1 MKPTTQFIGL
11 SESAKTLR
19 NLVATMANSNATVMI
34 TGESGTGKELLAR
47 LLHDQSDRCGANFV
61 PINCAAIPKDLLE
74 SELFGHRKGSFTG
87 AVADRIGRFELAHGG
102 TIFLDEIGDMSL
114 DMQVKLLRVLQE
126 RTVDPIGGTRQVQVD
141 VRVIAATHRDLDTE
155 IEAGRFREDLY
166 YRLNV
171 LPMVTPA
178 LRERNTDVPE
188 LLTFFAKK
196 CASFGKQPITFKPD
210 FLTALQKYPWPGNVR
225 ELSNL
230 VDRFSTLYAGQE
242 LDLRAIPPTLLP
254 KGLISAQAELQAQ
267 SPLLAKLEM
276 TPPPEVLAESGM
288 QNQPEPEDNEIESI
302 IMLAQGMPHL
312 PPEGLS
318 LKERMAQIERSII
331 EQALERN
338 SGNVSRTAKLLNL
351 QRTTLIEKINKYELR
366 SAKKSTNTSCARPDK
381 YSLIYRQQAAL
392 PLITLTQKIILGRYR
407 AL

>member
-1 MKPTTQFIGL
+1 LQFFVGFSTFVGLREFISIRQFTVGIFDMKPSTTQFIGS
-11 SESAKTLR
+11 SESAQTLR
-19 NLVATMANSNATVMI
+19 NLIATMANSNATVMI

-47 LLHDQSDRCGANFV
+47 LLHEQSDRCGANFV

-188 LLTFFAKK
+188 LLTFFAK
-196 CASFGKQPITFKPD
+196 
-210 FLTALQKYPWPGNVR
+210 NV
-225 ELSNL
+225 L
-230 VDRFSTLYAGQE
+230 
-242 LDLRAIPPTLLP
+242 
-254 KGLISAQAELQAQ
+254 
-267 SPLLAKLEM
+267 LLA
-276 TPPPEVLAESGM
+276 
-288 QNQPEPEDNEIESI
+288 NN
-302 IMLAQGMPHL
+302 
-312 PPEGLS
+312 
-318 LKERMAQIERSII
+318 
-331 EQALERN
+331 
-338 SGNVSRTAKLLNL
+338 
-351 QRTTLIEKINKYELR
+351 R
-366 SAKKSTNTSCARPDK
+366 SASSQ
-381 YSLIYRQQAAL
+381 IF
-392 PLITLTQKIILGRYR
+392 
-407 AL
+407 

>member
-351 QRTTLIEKINKYELR
+351 QRTTLIEKINKYELPFR
-366 SAKKSTNTSCARPDK
+366 HWHR
-381 YSLIYRQQAAL
+381 RQWHF
-392 PLITLTQKIILGRYR
+392 
-407 AL
+407 